1 MKSSEVRVYRL
12 LTALEDVPKGWL
24 NVVIWGA
31 VLILGIIDYFTGV
44 ELSISFFY
52 LIPVSMAAWALGKHS
67 GLSYSVLAATI
78 WLISNFLSGQ
88 TYSNT
93 FVGVWNTLIRFG
105 FYGVVTILLT
115 ELRSAL
121 EEERLLAS
129 TDPLTGAMNRRSFNE
144 HAEKKMIHAE
154 VNKRPYTVVYID
166 LDNFKPINDKQGH
179 SIGDLVLK
187 AVVDTIQKQIRI
199 ADIFARFGGD
209 EFAILLSDIGQEDA
223 KRIVQ
228 RLRKTLLEKMDMHVW
243 DITFSI
249 GALTFLTMPHSVEEM
264 VRLTD
269 ELMYEVKVDGKNAV
283 KYSVYE

>member
-1 MKSSEVRVYRL
+1 
-12 LTALEDVPKGWL
+12 
-24 NVVIWGA
+24 
-31 VLILGIIDYFTGV
+31 
-44 ELSISFFY
+44 
-52 LIPVSMAAWALGKHS
+52 
-67 GLSYSVLAATI
+67 
-78 WLISNFLSGQ
+78 
-88 TYSNT
+88 
-93 FVGVWNTLIRFG
+93 
-105 FYGVVTILLT
+105 
-115 ELRSAL
+115 
-121 EEERLLAS
+121 
-129 TDPLTGAMNRRSFNE
+129 
-144 HAEKKMIHAE
+144 MIHAE

-243 DITFSI
+243 DVTFSI

-269 ELMYEVKVDGKNAV
+269 ELMYEVKVEGKNAIR
-283 KYSVYE
+283 YSVYE